1 MLLKTKV
8 PNRVVQRRV
17 RKPGGGFRIKPWFRF
32 DSEGYAEI
40 DETKL
45 TQSDINKLMSTF
57 EVVEKQIVL
66 KKEVKKE
73 VEKEIKDMSYQEL
86 QTAYALKTGNSA
98 VGKKK
103 KDLIEEL
110 EV

>member
-45 TQSDINKLMSTF
+45 TQSDINKLMTTF
-57 EVVEKQIVL
+57 EVVEVVL
-66 KKEVKKE
+66 KKEVKEE

>member
-17 RKPGGGFRIKPWFRF
+17 RKHGGGFRIKPWFRF

-45 TQSDINKLMSTF
+45 TQSDINKLMNTF
-57 EVVEKQIVL
+57 EVVEIMIQ
-66 KKEVKKE
+66 KEVKE

>member
-45 TQSDINKLMSTF
+45 TQSDINKLMNTF

-66 KKEVKKE
+66 KKEIKE
-73 VEKEIKDMSYQEL
+73 VEKDIKHMSYQEL

>member
-45 TQSDINKLMSTF
+45 TQSDINKLMNTF
-57 EVVEKQIVL
+57 EVVEVVL
-66 KKEVKKE
+66 KKE

>member
-45 TQSDINKLMSTF
+45 TQSDINKLVNTF
-57 EVVEKQIVL
+57 EVVEVVL
-66 KKEVKKE
+66 KKE

>member
-45 TQSDINKLMSTF
+45 TQSDINKLMNTF
-57 EVVEKQIVL
+57 EIVEIMIQ
-66 KKEVKKE
+66 KEVKEE